1 MRNRR
6 TTLRLAAAALLVE
19 TLALAA
25 VTFGL
30 PAPSSAAEGDETVKH
45 YPYYVVMDPPIV
57 YPGAIMRLQV
67 RPPAGANGGSVTIAG
82 RRYMGQIED
91 GLFVAYFAV
100 DIDTLPGP
108 YDLAWDVGS
117 RHGTRVVTVRQR
129 RMDDAARGER
139 GITKE
144 DQQVEDLVRSHPRLV
159 SLWNRVTLERY
170 WSGAFQTPSGGRM
183 LATFAMRRA
192 TEQSLGR
199 PHTGVDL
206 DARGGSD
213 VIASGVGSVA
223 LVADGPG
230 GPGGDKIV
238 VIDHGFGLYTYYFGL
253 GQVLLDEGDWVR
265 RGAVLGKMGKGPLHF
280 GARLAGA
287 EVDPVSLP
295 GIALK
300 VPAVSGEKRTPKE
313 EKDRTSDYDF

>member
-6 TTLRLAAAALLVE
+6 TITRHAVAALFAA
-19 TLALAA
+19 TLAL
-25 VTFGL
+25 
-30 PAPSSAAEGDETVKH
+30 PAPGHAAEGDETVKH

-67 RPPAGANGGSVTIAG
+67 RPPAGATGGSVTIAG
-82 RRYMGQIED
+82 RRYIGQIED

-108 YDLAWDVGS
+108 YDLTWDVGS

-144 DQQVEDLVRSHPRLV
+144 DQQVEELVRSHPRLV

-170 WSGAFQTPSGGRM
+170 WSGAFQTPTGGRM

-192 TEQSLGR
+192 TEESLGR

-213 VIASGVGSVA
+213 VVASGVGSVA

-230 GPGGDKIV
+230 GDKIV
-238 VIDHGFGLYTYYFGL
+238 VIDHGYGLYTYYFGI